1 MLNLD
6 LLEKVLGLV
15 SPPHFAFTFFKKYS
29 INWRNFLSACN
40 MSMEIICFLDY
51 DSINVKINLGFP
63 TKLFFFTIKNVK
75 IKIWISSERK

>member
-6 LLEKVLGLV
+6 FLEKVLGLV
-15 SPPHFAFTFFKKYS
+15 
-29 INWRNFLSACN
+29 SACN

-75 IKIWISSERK
+75 IKI